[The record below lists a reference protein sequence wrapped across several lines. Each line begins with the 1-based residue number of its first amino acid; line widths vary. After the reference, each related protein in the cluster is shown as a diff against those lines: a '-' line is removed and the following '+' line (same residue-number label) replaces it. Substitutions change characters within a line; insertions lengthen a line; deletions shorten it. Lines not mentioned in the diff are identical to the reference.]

1 MTTDTRLEEAPAEG
15 LQQSRVEIE
24 VPVAIVGT
32 SEGGSSWT
40 ERTVVE
46 NVTRRGAFIRT
57 ERRVNVGDVL
67 AVHDA
72 DDTTLTLGT
81 VEVVW
86 IRPAGETPP
95 GVGVKL
101 VDDDNARWIRYL
113 VERSA
118 PDGDG
123 PPVSD

>member
-1 MTTDTRLEEAPAEG
+1 MTSEIRSEEMPADELE
-15 LQQSRVEIE
+15 QSRVEIE

-32 SEGGSSWT
+32 SEGGNSWT
-40 ERTVVE
+40 ERTIVE
-46 NVTRRGAFIRT
+46 NVTRRGAFVRT
-57 ERRVNVGDVL
+57 ERHVDVGDVL

-72 DDTTLTLGT
+72 DDTTFTLGT

-101 VDDDNARWIRYL
+101 LDDDNARWIRYL

-118 PDGDG
+118 PDGDR
-123 PPVSD
+123 PPVSG

>member
-1 MTTDTRLEEAPAEG
+1 MTPEIESEETQANEIE
-15 LQQSRVEIE
+15 QTRVELE

-32 SEGGSSWT
+32 DAGGASWT
-40 ERTVVE
+40 ERTTVE

-57 ERRVNVGDVL
+57 ERALVVGDVL
-67 AVHDA
+67 AVHDV
-72 DDTTLTLGT
+72 DDATLALGS

-86 IRPAGETPP
+86 VRPTGETPA

-101 VDDDNARWIRYL
+101 LDEDNAPWLRYL

-118 PDGDG
+118 PSGDA
-123 PPVSD
+123 SASE